1 MEELIQINVFPVR
14 NVLKTL
20 LQDKT
25 TGKNIIFATDN
36 YLEYDCA
43 DTDQITINRL
53 LGFRSFDLQPRVL
66 KAQAEQSERTR
77 KKAEVFTP
85 TWICNF
91 MNNHCDEVWFGKA
104 DVFNKQDGESWE
116 QNEQKIP
123 FKTPEDWQAYI
134 LSRRLEITCGEA
146 PFLVTRYDAT
156 TGEPLP
162 VPKRVGV
169 LDRKL
174 RVVNENA
181 ADEAEWWEWAVK
193 AYESTYG
200 YEFQGDNLL
209 IARINLLITF
219 CDNVEYRWQRQATEQ
234 EIRHIANIIA
244 WNIWQMDGLKEI
256 VPVGIPREEV
266 AQLSFFEEEKKP
278 EISVE
283 CRVFD
288 WRGRKPILF
297 SAFKKREVFMKF
309 DFVIGNPPYQEE
321 APGTSTSDKPIYHYQ

>member
-1 MEELIQINVFPVR
+1 MEELIQINTFPVK
-14 NVLKTL
+14 NVLRTL

-104 DVFNKQDGESWE
+104 DVFNMQDGESWE

-123 FKTPEDWQAYI
+123 FKAPKDWQAYI
-134 LSRRLEITCGEA
+134 LSQRLEITCGEA

-156 TGEPLP
+156 TGEPLS
-162 VPKRVGV
+162 VQKRVGV

-181 ADEAEWWEWAVK
+181 ADETEWWEWAVK

-200 YEFQGDNLL
+200 YEIRLLNLS
-209 IARINLLITF
+209 
-219 CDNVEYRWQRQATEQ
+219 
-234 EIRHIANIIA
+234 IR
-244 WNIWQMDGLKEI
+244 
-256 VPVGIPREEV
+256 
-266 AQLSFFEEEKKP
+266 SFRMLY
-278 EISVE
+278 S
-283 CRVFD
+283 
-288 WRGRKPILF
+288 RK
-297 SAFKKREVFMKF
+297 
-309 DFVIGNPPYQEE
+309 
-321 APGTSTSDKPIYHYQ
+321 

>member
-1 MEELIQINVFPVR
+1 MMLSDSFDTFPVK
-14 NVLKTL
+14 NVLRTL

-104 DVFNKQDGESWE
+104 DVFNKQDGESWKPRKR
-116 QNEQKIP
+116 NIP

-146 PFLVTRYDAT
+146 PFLVTR
-156 TGEPLP
+156 
-162 VPKRVGV
+162 
-169 LDRKL
+169 
-174 RVVNENA
+174 
-181 ADEAEWWEWAVK
+181 
-193 AYESTYG
+193 
-200 YEFQGDNLL
+200 
-209 IARINLLITF
+209 
-219 CDNVEYRWQRQATEQ
+219 
-234 EIRHIANIIA
+234 
-244 WNIWQMDGLKEI
+244 
-256 VPVGIPREEV
+256 
-266 AQLSFFEEEKKP
+266 
-278 EISVE
+278 
-283 CRVFD
+283 
-288 WRGRKPILF
+288 
-297 SAFKKREVFMKF
+297 
-309 DFVIGNPPYQEE
+309 
-321 APGTSTSDKPIYHYQ
+321 